1 MNTDPFSGNIFD
13 TYTRLETLN
22 DTCLMHY
29 QAGLTHGITAG
40 SIITL
45 FIWMCFWQCTRPR
58 FTRKEKIEILSQF
71 IK

>member
-1 MNTDPFSGNIFD
+1 MSNELIDPFSGNMFD
-13 TYTRLETLN
+13 TYTHIETLHN
-22 DTCLMHY
+22 TCLMHY

-58 FTRKEKIEILSQF
+58 FRHRDMLSQLAH
-71 IK
+71 